1 MGATVK
7 GCLADKKTMASQK
20 PRHACMTQKASTGKS
35 MEQEPNERY
44 TDRNVG
50 SSDRKN
56 GSTDRKYGSTDRKYG
71 STDRKYGST
80 ERGNGLAGYI
90 VRTTAMYERQ
100 TGEQAYC
107 TFYKAGPPPFLPRC
121 NDQKR
126 LTPEKGTTFRPQR
139 TREYRSASIKN
150 KRAPTDVVTRL
161 FFSLLQ

>member
-1 MGATVK
+1 MVK
-7 GCLADKKTMASQK
+7 GCHADKKAMSSQK
-20 PRHACMTQKASTGKS
+20 PCRACMTQKAPSGEN
-35 MEQEPNERY
+35 MEQERNERY
-44 TDRNVG
+44 PDRNGG

-56 GSTDRKYGSTDRKYG
+56 GSTERK
-71 STDRKYGST
+71 
-80 ERGNGLAGYI
+80 NGQAGYI

-161 FFSLLQ
+161 FISLLQKIRDSASTSCSDC

>member
-56 GSTDRKYGSTDRKYG
+56 GSS
-71 STDRKYGST
+71 DRKYGST

-107 TFYKAGPPPFLPRC
+107 TFYKANPPPFLPRC

-126 LTPEKGTTFRPQR
+126 LTPEKGTKFRPQQ

-150 KRAPTDVVTRL
+150 KRAPTSVVTRL
-161 FFSLLQ
+161 FISLSQKIRDSASTSCSDC